1 MNAFPLQLS
10 LRPMAPRRLLGGLA
24 VAAVVVLSIWLLVA
38 AGLQRGEL
46 GGGALPGPL
55 PQAPSTADLEL
66 RGSGIE
72 AAPAPLPG
80 PHIAPVSDRLSP
92 R

>member
-10 LRPMAPRRLLGGLA
+10 PRPMAPRRLLGGLA
-24 VAAVVVLSIWLLVA
+24 VAAIVVLSIWLLVA

-46 GGGALPGPL
+46 GGGALPVPL
-55 PQAPSTADLEL
+55 PQAPTTVELEL
-66 RGSGIE
+66 RGTGTE
-72 AAPAPLPG
+72 AGPAPLPG
-80 PHIAPVSDRLSP
+80 PAIAPLNGGPSP

>member
-1 MNAFPLQLS
+1 VNAFPLQLS
-10 LRPMAPRRLLGGLA
+10 PRPMAPRRLLGGMA

-46 GGGALPGPL
+46 GGGAVPGPL
-55 PQAPSTADLEL
+55 PQAPSTIGVEL
-66 RGSGIE
+66 SGPGIDDGR
-72 AAPAPLPG
+72 APLPG
-80 PHIAPVSDRLSP
+80 PEIAPVDGRLSP